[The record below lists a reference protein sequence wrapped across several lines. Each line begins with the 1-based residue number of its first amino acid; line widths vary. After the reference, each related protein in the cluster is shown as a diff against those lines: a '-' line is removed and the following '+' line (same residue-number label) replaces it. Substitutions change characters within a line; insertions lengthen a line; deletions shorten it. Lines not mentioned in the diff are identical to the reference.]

1 MGGETKKKKLIRSN
15 LFLTLLEMFQLSI
28 TLFLVAL
35 LVSFILSNIFNLLD
49 KEMKKA
55 KENNEISKNAYTTL
69 KAIEVFFQL
78 FIVVVAYYYIEEFL
92 YKIPSIAGVIKDA
105 YNSFKTARHAI
116 HLIMIVILIEFN
128 SSLQYNI
135 HEVGDGLIV

>member
-55 KENNEISKNAYTTL
+55 
-69 KAIEVFFQL
+69 
-78 FIVVVAYYYIEEFL
+78 
-92 YKIPSIAGVIKDA
+92 
-105 YNSFKTARHAI
+105 
-116 HLIMIVILIEFN
+116 
-128 SSLQYNI
+128 
-135 HEVGDGLIV
+135 